1 MAEDCVAQNAD
12 LRLFPLLRVIF
23 TDQLKK
29 LLIEMTEFAESLPD
43 DNMKF
48 KYGSDV
54 MRGLKPAV
62 RENDNQ
68 Q

>member
-12 LRLFPLLRVIF
+12 LW
-23 TDQLKK
+23 

-54 MRGLKPAV
+54 IRGLKPAV